1 MMRDIIEVREDKLKD
16 EELVFDISEEKIE
29 IVLDVDSSK

>member
-1 MMRDIIEVREDKLKD
+1 MRDIIEVREDKLKD